1 VVVGARGMFK
11 RLDAVSTYSIR
22 AVVAYQAVAGL
33 MAFQENVSFLANV
46 AGVNG
51 TCARILLFSLYIVKL
66 ATVGLLFV
74 PVLYDWSFILA
85 VLYGT
90 LACTLAVECVLA
102 ASAGDTVTQ
111 STTLVLIFACL
122 KHAVVAACSRRL
134 RIYSGSV
141 GEDSMSDELSSF
153 LRERASRYKMAPT
166 ACIGIG
172 AVLSYTLYSSEY
184 PFSPAPLARTIGRA
198 QYARGAAFVAL
209 LAAVGSE
216 DRSTKTYGRKKS
228 L

>member
-1 VVVGARGMFK
+1 MFK
-11 RLDAVSTYSIR
+11 CLDAVSTYTIR
-22 AVVAYQAVAGL
+22 MVVAYQAVTGL
-33 MAFQENVSFLANV
+33 IAFRENVTFLSNA

-51 TCARILLFSLYIVKL
+51 MCAKILLLALYLVKL
-66 ATVGLLFV
+66 AAIGLLFV
-74 PVLYDWSFILA
+74 PVFHERSFVLA
-85 VLYGT
+85 LIYVT
-90 LACTLAVECVLA
+90 LAFALA
-102 ASAGDTVTQ
+102 AECGLAMYSGDAVTR

-122 KHAVVAACSRRL
+122 KHAVAAACSRRL
-134 RIYSGSV
+134 RIYSGGV

-172 AVLSYTLYSSEY
+172 AVLVYTLYSSEY